1 VGSPEHV
8 ADEKGV
14 ERIQKHELFPTS
26 ETWRHGPHFAAP
38 TYRAKRSAWS
48 LLLEVLLGNLGNLLT
63 EKSVTLVQGT
73 DGYCQIIAYPVL

>member
-1 VGSPEHV
+1 MGSPEHV

-38 TYRAKRSAWS
+38 TYRAKRSASS
-48 LLLEVLLGNLGNLLT
+48 LLLEVLPGNLGNLLT
-63 EKSVTLVQGT
+63 EVWVTLEHGT
-73 DGYCQIIAYPVL
+73 DSYR